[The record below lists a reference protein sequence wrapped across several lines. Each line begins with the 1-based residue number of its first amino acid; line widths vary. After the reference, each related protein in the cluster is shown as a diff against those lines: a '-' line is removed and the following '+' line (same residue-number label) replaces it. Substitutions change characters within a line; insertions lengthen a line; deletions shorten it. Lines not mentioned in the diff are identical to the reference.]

1 MNNRYI
7 SCAQYH
13 SFFFESEQ
21 SIIKWEQ
28 LTVWH
33 TWYLKSEE
41 RTIGKIPNLIM
52 NKLFMNKK
60 KKYFRKELLAKYKGY
75 YKC

>member
-28 LTVWH
+28 LTHMVSQEW
-33 TWYLKSEE
+33 
-41 RTIGKIPNLIM
+41 
-52 NKLFMNKK
+52 
-60 KKYFRKELLAKYKGY
+60 RKDYRENSQLDHEQAFHE
-75 YKC
+75 